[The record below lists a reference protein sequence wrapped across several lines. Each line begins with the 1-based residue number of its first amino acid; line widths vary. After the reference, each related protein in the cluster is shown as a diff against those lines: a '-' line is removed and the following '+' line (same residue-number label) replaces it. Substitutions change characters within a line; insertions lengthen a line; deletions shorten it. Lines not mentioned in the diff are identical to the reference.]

1 MLFPN
6 DHARTLIEML
16 KGFGPEGSDLVRR
29 WVVALLLVPEHE
41 RAGVVGAVEARI
53 TSAYSDAEV
62 ASASGGAGVAGVE
75 PTVYVS
81 SGEVQ
86 REGHTELIERAYV
99 PASEVQ
105 AGSLAAA
112 KGRGGRKSG
121 GAPRGGAA

>member
-6 DHARTLIEML
+6 DHARTLIELL

-53 TSAYSDAEV
+53 TSAYAEAEV
-62 ASASGGAGVAGVE
+62 ASASGGPAEAGVE

-86 REGHTELIERAYV
+86 REGHTEVIERAYV
-99 PASEVQ
+99 PVSEVQ
-105 AGSLAAA
+105 AGGVSVP

>member
-1 MLFPN
+1 M
-6 DHARTLIEML
+6 
-16 KGFGPEGSDLVRR
+16 
-29 WVVALLLVPEHE
+29 LLVPEHE

-53 TSAYSDAEV
+53 TSAYAEAEV
-62 ASASGGAGVAGVE
+62 ASASGGPAEAGVE

-86 REGHTELIERAYV
+86 REGHTEVIERAYV
-99 PASEVQ
+99 PVSEVQ
-105 AGSLAAA
+105 AGGVSVP